1 MQMTDE
7 HYVPPSPDMS
17 NLVPDGFEHVT
28 TGGPMLGDFVL
39 WRGQWEPLRVLGGRL
54 FEYQMV
60 IRRKPPQKKARPLN
74 AEEWRGVGCC
84 LLASPAGF
92 VGGTVSPM
100 LNALDAETY
109 EHYRA
114 TCHPPGYPDDTRKL
128 YVEVEE

>member
-7 HYVPPSPDMS
+7 HDVPPNPDMS

-28 TGGPMLGDFVL
+28 TGEPMRGDFVL
-39 WRGQWEPLRVLGGRL
+39 WRGQWEPLKVLGGRL

-74 AEEWRGVGCC
+74 AEGWRYVGGC

-92 VGGTVSPM
+92 VGGAVNPM
-100 LNALDAETY
+100 FNAGYAETY
-109 EHYRA
+109 EQYRA
-114 TCHPPGYPDDTRKL
+114 TCHPPGNSKDIRKL
-128 YVEVEE
+128 WVEE